1 MFFIKIDEMRP
12 KSDCIACLV
21 ERTKY
26 ECDLAFS
33 SSENEREKISA
44 LREVLAFLV
53 EHLGEE
59 GRSPAFFGTERERI
73 IKRRS
78 SASGGARDIHAEVKR
93 RSNEV
98 ARGLLPVARKF
109 YEAAASGAGERA
121 ERGRASK
128 RAERGGAGKIE
139 ALVRIAAAANSMEYG
154 VKGHSYDDAV
164 FKEEFVQTVN
174 ERLNWAREEVVSALE
189 GRERILYL
197 TDNAGEVFF
206 DAFVVKELVEEFG
219 KAEVVVS
226 PKSTPVLNDA
236 TTKDLKEAF
245 ACVGV
250 GESKGE
256 RVPEGEGGV
265 PEGEGEGWRGRVRVV
280 PSGSCIGVSLE
291 EAGAEFL
298 EVFSDERY
306 LVVAKGMGNYES
318 ISEFEAKP
326 ELRLRGRG
334 RLLYIFRAKCEPI
347 ASSVGVK
354 RGELVAKLV

>member
-1 MFFIKIDEMRP
+1 MRP

-197 TDNAGEVFF
+197 TDNAGEVF
-206 DAFVVKELVEEFG
+206 
-219 KAEVVVS
+219 
-226 PKSTPVLNDA
+226 
-236 TTKDLKEAF
+236 
-245 ACVGV
+245 
-250 GESKGE
+250 
-256 RVPEGEGGV
+256 
-265 PEGEGEGWRGRVRVV
+265 
-280 PSGSCIGVSLE
+280 
-291 EAGAEFL
+291 
-298 EVFSDERY
+298 
-306 LVVAKGMGNYES
+306 
-318 ISEFEAKP
+318 
-326 ELRLRGRG
+326 
-334 RLLYIFRAKCEPI
+334 
-347 ASSVGVK
+347 
-354 RGELVAKLV
+354 

>member
-1 MFFIKIDEMRP
+1 MRP

-121 ERGRASK
+121 ERGRAPSPSLLSPPLLK
-128 RAERGGAGKIE
+128 RQPRRTCVPRE
-139 ALVRIAAAANSMEYG
+139 AALSQPRCS
-154 VKGHSYDDAV
+154 
-164 FKEEFVQTVN
+164 
-174 ERLNWAREEVVSALE
+174 SALPQ
-189 GRERILYL
+189 RECL
-197 TDNAGEVFF
+197 
-206 DAFVVKELVEEFG
+206 
-219 KAEVVVS
+219 
-226 PKSTPVLNDA
+226 
-236 TTKDLKEAF
+236 
-245 ACVGV
+245 
-250 GESKGE
+250 
-256 RVPEGEGGV
+256 
-265 PEGEGEGWRGRVRVV
+265 
-280 PSGSCIGVSLE
+280 SL
-291 EAGAEFL
+291 
-298 EVFSDERY
+298 
-306 LVVAKGMGNYES
+306 
-318 ISEFEAKP
+318 
-326 ELRLRGRG
+326 LRLHCSVF
-334 RLLYIFRAKCEPI
+334 LLSAPSRCQRTRATFPPRPNAQRETQEPPAVQRFSLFRSRCC
-347 ASSVGVK
+347 
-354 RGELVAKLV
+354 

>member
-1 MFFIKIDEMRP
+1 MRP

-73 IKRRS
+73 IKKRS

-128 RAERGGAGKIE
+128 RAGWGGAGTIE

-250 GESKGE
+250 RESKGE
-256 RVPEGEGGV
+256 RVPEGEGGVPEGEGGV

>member
-1 MFFIKIDEMRP
+1 MFFIKIDKMRP

-73 IKRRS
+73 IKKRS

-109 YEAAASGAGERA
+109 YEAAASGARERA
-121 ERGRASK
+121 ERGRA
-128 RAERGGAGKIE
+128 ERGGGGKIE

-250 GESKGE
+250 RESKGE